1 MRDGSGGH
9 DNCWIAMDTTTDLHG
24 CLQDGGFGGLKLSA
38 SFMLCVCPVWVFPLA
53 LHTNTHEGWRY
64 SVGCR
69 GGSRFY
75 IWLCLLLNA
84 VWMLAYA
91 GPKWTLLR
99 VLIESSEEAEGKLA
113 GAGTVG

>member
-53 LHTNTHEGWRY
+53 LTPTHMRPGDY

-69 GGSRFY
+69 GGGVDFTFGCVFS
-75 IWLCLLLNA
+75 
-84 VWMLAYA
+84 
-91 GPKWTLLR
+91 
-99 VLIESSEEAEGKLA
+99 
-113 GAGTVG
+113 